1 MNRLGHVDDYP
12 EIPVSLAPTSA
23 LLKTGAWRSVR
34 PVIAKRTAPCT
45 ADCPAA
51 IDIPAYLDALRE
63 HRIEDALASFMAHN
77 PFPRITGRVCP
88 HFCEAGCN
96 LAVAGD
102 EEPVSIRSIERWLGD
117 QTADLPHPQP
127 SEETGKHVAVVGAGP
142 AGMAAAFYLRRSGHK
157 VTVFERREQPGGM
170 MRHGIPE
177 YRLPTSI
184 VDEEVAR
191 LEAMGVEFRTGVA
204 LGTDFTLEDLEAAY
218 AAVFLATGAGKERR
232 SGIRGESLLEPGL
245 PFLEA
250 TKRDLATLPGEQCAV
265 IGGGNTAMDVA
276 RVLRR
281 MGARVTVLYRRT
293 VDEMPAIAEEF
304 QRAAADGVIFEWL
317 VLPRSVEKLGDELL
331 VTVEHMRLGEPDQ
344 SGRRAPEPTGVFR
357 EMRFH
362 GIFSAT
368 GERADLTPFP
378 ERMRDSEGWLDV
390 DAGGATKAP
399 FVYAGGDL
407 ATGPATV
414 VEAIVAGRSAA
425 HAVDKHLGLA
435 HLWPEEEPVDTVTP
449 AEVNPT
455 YMPRHDRSD
464 DHEVEMVTRFGEETR
479 TLNETEAAAEIERC
493 LSCGHCNACG
503 TCFVFCPDGAIIWD
517 EGPRIDH
524 EFCKGCG
531 ICVVEC
537 PGHVMVLVN
546 EREVSNV

>member
-1 MNRLGHVDDYP
+1 MSGLGHVDDYP

-34 PVIAKRTAPCT
+34 PVLAKRTAPCT
-45 ADCPAA
+45 ADCPAG
-51 IDIPAYLDALRE
+51 IDIPAYLDELRQ
-63 HRIEDALASFMAHN
+63 DNLDTALALFTARN

-88 HFCEAGCN
+88 HFCESGCN
-96 LAVAGD
+96 LAFASD
-102 EEPVSIRSIERWLGD
+102 EESVSIRSIERWLGD
-117 QTADLPHPQP
+117 KTAHRPHPQP
-127 SEETGKHVAVVGAGP
+127 ADETGKQIAVVGAGP

-157 VTVFERREQPGGM
+157 VTVFERREHAGGVL
-170 MRHGIPE
+170 RRGIPE
-177 YRLPTSI
+177 YRLPTSV

-191 LEAMGVEFRTGVA
+191 LEGMGVEFRTGVA

-218 AAVFLATGAGKERR
+218 AAVFLATGAAKERHT
-232 SGIRGESLLEPGL
+232 GIEGESLLEPGL
-245 PFLEA
+245 AFLEA
-250 TKRDLATLPGEQCAV
+250 ANRNLATLPGERCAV

-281 MGARVTVLYRRT
+281 MGAHATVLYRRT
-293 VDEMPAIAEEF
+293 ADEMPAIAEEYE
-304 QRAAADGVIFEWL
+304 RAAADGVVFEWL
-317 VLPRSVEKLGDELL
+317 VLPRSIEKLNGELL
-331 VTVEHMRLGEPDQ
+331 VTVEHMRLGEPDK
-344 SGRRAPEPTGVFR
+344 SGRSSPHPTGVFR
-357 EMRFH
+357 EMRFQSVFAA
-362 GIFSAT
+362 I
-368 GERADLTPFP
+368 GETADVAPFP
-378 ERMRDSEGWLDV
+378 ERMRNGQGWLDI
-390 DAGGATKAP
+390 DAGGATKDP

-414 VEAIVAGRSAA
+414 IAAIVAGRSAA
-425 HAVDKHLGLA
+425 QAIDEQLGFY
-435 HLWPEEEPVDTVTP
+435 HRWPEEPPVDTVTP

-455 YMPRHDRSD
+455 YMPHHDRSD
-464 DHEVEMVTRFGEETR
+464 DHEVEMVTRFGEETT
-479 TLNETEAAAEIERC
+479 TLNEAEVLEEIDRC
-493 LSCGHCNACG
+493 LSCGHCNNCG

-546 EREVSNV
+546 EREVSHV